1 MVEFILL
8 GRKRLSEKQ
17 VMIQNFEELIL
28 SLLLNFLGAVPLARC
43 HWAQECYQ
51 GFSGTF
57 LPKLICSQLS
67 FNHRRS
73 AVHVVR
79 NFALFADVVDRV
91 VAN

>member
-1 MVEFILL
+1 MLPHGFINAFIFFF
-8 GRKRLSEKQ
+8 
-17 VMIQNFEELIL
+17 VFELQFL
-28 SLLLNFLGAVPLARC
+28 FALLLNFLGAVPLARC

-79 NFALFADVVDRV
+79 NFALFADVADRV